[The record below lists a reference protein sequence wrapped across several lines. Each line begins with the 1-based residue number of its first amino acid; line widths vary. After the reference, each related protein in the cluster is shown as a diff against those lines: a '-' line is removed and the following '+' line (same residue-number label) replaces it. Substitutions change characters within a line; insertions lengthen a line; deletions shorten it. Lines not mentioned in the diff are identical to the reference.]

1 MCIAYREL
9 RARDRLMN
17 DISDDVMRDVMM
29 SVTAQESRQLA
40 ADFHLTDV
48 VQRLDLL
55 RQCRRVVEMSCCR
68 TYFSIW
74 KTRLSCKSIIVI

>member
-1 MCIAYREL
+1 
-9 RARDRLMN
+9 MN

-68 TYFSIW
+68 TYFNIW
-74 KTRLSCKSIIVI
+74 KTRLSCKIIIVI